1 MQSLYTNGF
10 ENIYDDMYQTFID
23 YEKEFQFYSEII
35 LKQQKKDVLEIGC
48 GSGRLASHF
57 INSPIHYSGMDLS
70 NEMVELSRSKN
81 PEGTFYNGNMTGFN
95 LNNRYDS
102 IIITART
109 TSYLLNN
116 IAIQKAIKNISN
128 HLNDN
133 GVLCFDFIDASRFF
147 PSIKNGK
154 TVIHEATINDKNY
167 SRISYMK
174 PNVIKENFM
183 FKWNAKYYQTINGEQ
198 ILLTEDQS
206 EVRAFTKNE
215 WELFL
220 TLNDF
225 KIIEMID
232 RKSYAFDTY
241 VVVAQKQ

>member
-70 NEMVELSRSKN
+70 NEMVELSRNKN
-81 PEGTFYNGNMTGFN
+81 PEGTFYNGDMTGFN
-95 LNNRYDS
+95 LNNTYDS

-183 FKWNAKYYQTINGEQ
+183 FQWNAKYYQTINGEQ
-198 ILLTEDQS
+198 TLLTEDQS

-220 TLNDF
+220 NLNDF

>member
-183 FKWNAKYYQTINGEQ
+183 FQWNAKYYQTINGEQ
-198 ILLTEDQS
+198 TLLTEDQS

-220 TLNDF
+220 NLNDF

>member
-23 YEKEFQFYSEII
+23 YGKEFQFYSEII

-81 PEGTFYNGNMTGFN
+81 PKGTFYNGDMTGFN
-95 LNNRYDS
+95 LNNTYDS

-133 GVLCFDFIDASRFF
+133 GILCFDFIDASRFF

-154 TVIHEATINDKNY
+154 TVIHEATICDKNY

-183 FKWNAKYYQTINGEQ
+183 FQWNAKYYQITNGEQ
-198 ILLTEDQS
+198 TLLTEDQS

-220 TLNDF
+220 ILNDF